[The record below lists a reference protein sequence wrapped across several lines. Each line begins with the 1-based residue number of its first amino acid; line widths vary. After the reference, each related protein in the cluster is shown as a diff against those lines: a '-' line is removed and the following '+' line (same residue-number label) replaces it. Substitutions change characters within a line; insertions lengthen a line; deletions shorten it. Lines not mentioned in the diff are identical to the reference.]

1 MRSMLLA
8 GFVAFTAIAATA
20 ISPASD
26 RSAWKLRTGKR
37 LYSGS
42 GPAWMT
48 LQSSASVLIAGDHG
62 ARQSSTRITSASLSH
77 GSGSEPT
84 DIG

>member
-1 MRSMLLA
+1 MMSA
-8 GFVAFTAIAATA
+8 V
-20 ISPASD
+20 SPASD

-42 GPAWMT
+42 GPAWIT
-48 LQSSASVLIAGDHG
+48 LQPGASLLIAGDHG
-62 ARQSSTRITSASLSH
+62 ARQSSTSTTSASLSH
-77 GSGSEPT
+77 GSGLMPT